1 MISFDEIKSAY
12 IKLKSHI
19 YYDTSELFQR
29 KKLAIF
35 ESGLLDDDLDT
46 FSGESRYG
54 ERFLVTK
61 KIDEKL
67 EQILE
72 EINGYSNNNNSP
84 IDVLIRQ
91 TNLIYLP
98 KKYKK
103 ETIPNFISNKRTS
116 DTYEVDRVTLFAD
129 IPIEIH
135 LICVLWLMKYGHKL
149 DAQLGDN
156 CLGNRLILTKEKDAL
171 VKGSGLFKPYY
182 KQYQN
187 WRDQSIEIA
196 KDKLEKGKNLAF
208 INLDIKDYFYSIR
221 LDFTEIEKII
231 FERQKNIN
239 SDPIHTIFKN
249 FHFLYTD
256 LIKKQKY
263 PNSLINS
270 INKNEI
276 IPPIGIVSSYVLANH
291 YLLNFDKRI
300 KSLVPNVYYSRYVD
314 DILMVIEEPD
324 FDFHENENCSDI
336 KFDFEEY
343 CADEKNKGNVIKFA
357 KSNLEY
363 KKKVP
368 KLEKFVLETLYPIVK
383 LVDTPTGLKEEIDG
397 ERIFKVNCYKN
408 LYFQSEKTLIYYFDS
423 LESVSVIDRLKQELK
438 ERSSEFRDSTEDF
451 EKGKGSL
458 DNQAYHLI
466 YDNNDSK
473 IRTLKDYKENRY
485 GLSVFFTKRIISII
499 NSSEVE
505 TDKESRKILSIFKG
519 LNNLEYYRLWEKI
532 FTYFLV
538 TNNANNF
545 VEFYKYTYTELHKIN
560 IGKVISKSSIDE
572 KNITDSLIKYLDIS
586 LEMALALNPNFIKEG
601 SEAYKTLKIFHNS
614 NAGNTDFY
622 NNIQVPEPY
631 SFYLSRFRIS
641 NLIRHQYVVH
651 SLLNYTGFSGFSKD
665 SLIDKSLPNA
675 R

>member
-35 ESGLLDDDLDT
+35 ESGLLDDDLET
-46 FSGESRYG
+46 MGGISRYG
-54 ERFLVTK
+54 NRFMVTK

-72 EINGYSNNNNSP
+72 EINNYNNNNAP
-84 IDVLIRQ
+84 IDTLLAE
-91 TNLIYLP
+91 TDLIYLP

-103 ETIPNFISNKRTS
+103 ETSPNFISNKRTS
-116 DTYEVDRVTLFAD
+116 STYEVERVSLFAD

-135 LICVLWLMKYGHKL
+135 LICVLWIMKYGYKL
-149 DAQLGDN
+149 DALLSDN
-156 CLGNRLILTKEKDAL
+156 CVGNRLILNKEKDAL

-208 INLDIKDYFYSIR
+208 VNLDIKDYFYTIR

-231 FERQKNIN
+231 FGSQENKKP
-239 SDPIHTIFKN
+239 DPLHLIFKK

-256 LIKKQKY
+256 LVKKQKY
-263 PNSLINS
+263 PNLLISN
-270 INKNEI
+270 IKKNEA

-343 CADEKNKGNVIKFA
+343 CAKEKNKRHVIKFA
-357 KSNLEY
+357 KSNIEY
-363 KKKVP
+363 KNKVP

-383 LVDTPTGLKEEIDG
+383 LLDVPAKLKQEIDG
-397 ERIFKVNCYKN
+397 KTIFKINGYKN

-423 LESVSVIDRLKQELK
+423 LESVSVIDKLKQELQ

-499 NSSEVE
+499 NSSGGE

-538 TNNANNF
+538 TNSANNF
-545 VEFYKYTYTELHKIN
+545 VEFYKYTYIELQKLN
-560 IGKVISKSSIDE
+560 VGKVISKSTID
-572 KNITDSLIKYLDIS
+572 KNNIINSLIKYLDIS
-586 LEMALALNPNFIKEG
+586 LEMALALNPEFIKEG
-601 SEAYKTLKIFHNS
+601 SEAYKNLKIFHNS
-614 NAGNTDFY
+614 SKDNTEFY
-622 NNIQVPEPY
+622 NNIQVPEPF
-631 SFYLSRFRIS
+631 SLYLKRFRIS

-651 SLLNYTGFSGFSKD
+651 PLLNYTHFSGFSKN
-665 SLIDKSLPNA
+665 SLIDKSLPNV